1 MQVKKLLKRNTVC
14 VDDDARVV
22 VKAVRTPFKSLTQA
36 WCAHEAGCLQAL
48 EELGFT
54 NAPRLISS
62 TFDSFTMEQIE
73 GRSLTSATIDEDI
86 FLRLMDVIDQLHGL
100 GFAHGNLRPN
110 NVLLRGGTE
119 PFLIDFE
126 TCCRRP
132 NWFFLPTRLGDHV
145 RLYLIWQSRVRQSDP
160 KRLRARFPGFLPPI
174 MWVISPLSRFSEA
187 VAVAKRRLKR
197 LLRSSAEQRDG

>member
-14 VDDDARVV
+14 VDDRARVV
-22 VKAVRTPFKSLTQA
+22 VKAVKTPFKSLTQA

-48 EELGFT
+48 AELGFA
-54 NAPRLISS
+54 NAPKLISS
-62 TFDSFTMEQIE
+62 TLDSFTMEQID
-73 GRSLTSATIDEDI
+73 GRSLTSANIDEGI

-110 NVLLRGGTE
+110 NVLLRDGTE

-132 NWFFLPTRLGDHV
+132 SLLFLPTRLGDQV
-145 RLYLIWQSRVRQSDP
+145 RLYLIWQSRVMQSDP
-160 KRLRARFPGFLPPI
+160 ERVRARFPAFLPPI
-174 MWVISPLSRFSEA
+174 MWVIGPLSRFSEA
-187 VAVAKRRLKR
+187 VAAAKRRLKR
-197 LLRSSAEQRDG
+197 SLRSSVEQPDR

>member
-14 VDDDARVV
+14 VDDGARVV
-22 VKAVRTPFKSLTQA
+22 VKAVSTPFKSLTQA

-48 EELGFT
+48 AELGFA
-54 NAPRLISS
+54 NAPKLISS
-62 TFDSFTMEQIE
+62 TVDSFTMERID
-73 GRSLTSATIDEDI
+73 GRSLTSATIDEDV

-110 NVLLRGGTE
+110 NILLHGGTE

-132 NWFFLPTRLGDHV
+132 NLFFLPTRLGDHV
-145 RLYLIWQSRVRQSDP
+145 RLYLIWQSHVRQPDP

-174 MWVISPLSRFSEA
+174 MWVIGPISRFSEA
-187 VAVAKRRLKR
+187 VAVAKRKLKR
-197 LLRSSAEQRDG
+197 SLRSSVEQPDR

>member
-1 MQVKKLLKRNTVC
+1 MQVKTLLKRNTVR
-14 VDDDARVV
+14 VDDGARVV
-22 VKAVRTPFKSLTQA
+22 VKAVKTPFKSLTQA

-48 EELGFT
+48 AELGFA

-73 GRSLTSATIDEDI
+73 GRSLASATIDEDV

-110 NVLLRGGTE
+110 NILLRGGTE

-132 NWFFLPTRLGDHV
+132 NWFFLPTRLGDHI
-145 RLYLIWQSRVRQSDP
+145 RLYLIWQSHVRQPDP

-174 MWVISPLSRFSEA
+174 MWVIGPLSRFSEA
-187 VAVAKRRLKR
+187 VAAAKRRLKR
-197 LLRSSAEQRDG
+197 SLRSSVEQPDR

>member
-14 VDDDARVV
+14 VDDGARVV

-36 WCAHEAGCLQAL
+36 WCAHEAGCLRAL
-48 EELGFT
+48 AELGFA
-54 NAPRLISS
+54 NAPKLISS
-62 TFDSFTMEQIE
+62 SSDSFTMEQIE
-73 GRSLTSATIDEDI
+73 GRSLTNVTIDEDV

-110 NVLLRGGTE
+110 NVLIRGGTE

-132 NWFFLPTRLGDHV
+132 NRLFLPTRLGDHV
-145 RLYLIWQSRVRQSDP
+145 RLYLIWQSRVRQVDP
-160 KRLRARFPGFLPPI
+160 KRLRPRFPGFLPPI
-174 MWVISPLSRFSEA
+174 MWVVAPLSRFSEA
-187 VAVAKRRLKR
+187 VAAAKRKLKR
-197 LLRSSAEQRDG
+197 SLRSSA

>member
-14 VDDDARVV
+14 IDDRARVV
-22 VKAVRTPFKSLTQA
+22 VKAVKTPFKSLTQA

-48 EELGFT
+48 AELGFA

-62 TFDSFTMEQIE
+62 TLDSFTMEQIE
-73 GRSLTSATIDEDI
+73 GPSLTSANIDEDI

-110 NVLLRGGTE
+110 NILLRGGTE

-132 NWFFLPTRLGDHV
+132 NLFFLPTRLGDHV
-145 RLYLIWQSRVRQSDP
+145 RLYLIWQSRVPQSEP
-160 KRLRARFPGFLPPI
+160 ETGEGQVSRLPAAHHVGDRAAQPVQRRRGGGQ
-174 MWVISPLSRFSEA
+174 EKA
-187 VAVAKRRLKR
+187 EEVAPVCCRATRR
-197 LLRSSAEQRDG
+197 